1 MFDSQVYPSGG
12 EDVALFMKWLQTS
25 ELLKDGGRDVYFL
38 GNSAGGSH
46 VTTFLF
52 DQTFLEERKQYV
64 HAGQGY
70 LEGARELVAGRT
82 GISLKGVV
90 L

>member
-1 MFDSQVYPSGG
+1 M
-12 EDVALFMKWLQTS
+12 ALFMKWLQTS
-25 ELLKDGGRDVYFL
+25 ELLKSGGRDVYFL

-52 DQTFLEERKQYV
+52 DRTFLEERKEYV
-64 HAGQGY
+64 DAGKGY
-70 LEGARELVAGRT
+70 LEGAREMIAGKN

>member
-1 MFDSQVYPSGG
+1 
-12 EDVALFMKWLQTS
+12 MKWLQTS
-25 ELLKDGGRDVYFL
+25 ELTKNGGRDVYFL

-52 DQTFLEERKQYV
+52 DRSFLEERKQYV
-64 HAGQGY
+64 DVAKGY
-70 LEGARELVAGRT
+70 LQGTKEMVTGRT
-82 GISLKGVV
+82 GVSLKGVA